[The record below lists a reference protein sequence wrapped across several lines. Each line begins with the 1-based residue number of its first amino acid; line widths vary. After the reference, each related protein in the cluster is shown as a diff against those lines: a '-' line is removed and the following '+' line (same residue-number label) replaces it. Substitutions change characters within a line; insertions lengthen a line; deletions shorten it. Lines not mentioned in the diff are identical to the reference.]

1 MKEKDTNRSW
11 FSRHKKIV
19 IIGGMFIAVSAAVA
33 AYLLLKP
40 GSATIK
46 IPEIP
51 KPTRTPDLP
60 LPDVSAVENKA
71 VDTLDSIIQK
81 AIDVERY
88 LRNLPEGQKASP
100 AKVAEAIKLG
110 INLPEGKTIVDGYS
124 YCRCAA

>member
-1 MKEKDTNRSW
+1 MKEKDNSRSW

-40 GSATIK
+40 GNATVK
-46 IPEIP
+46 LPEIP
-51 KPTRTPDLP
+51 KPELP
-60 LPDVSAVENKA
+60 LTDVSAIENKT

-81 AIDVERY
+81 VVDVESY

-100 AKVAEAIKLG
+100 AKVAEAIKMG

-124 YCRCAA
+124 YCKCVA